1 MQRRSEWVGELHK
14 NRLLSGHDPNAG
26 LTYFFTSL
34 CLSVSPCESWLANF
48 ENGMKVTG
56 AKRQVKP
63 GDRTCCKIKRR
74 EDEELHF
81 ESCQSGPQ
89 TGIRLLVTRVSIH
102 RDSRADTPAAPSK
115 GKRRGEGD
123 SPMKRRTA
131 RACIVAAFGRSRSE
145 TELASHG
152 RPYLFS
158 HFPMGSP
165 APPLLLPPVSPG
177 HRRPQ
182 RPTPAPARNLPLGP
196 RSHSG
201 GRSRPQ

>member
-1 MQRRSEWVGELHK
+1 MTLRDHLSLTRSFWFRQSGIAKAIAHDFLQQITKAAKGDVTRMQRRSEWVGELHK

-89 TGIRLLVTRVSIH
+89 NRDPPFGHTRFH
-102 RDSRADTPAAPSK
+102 
-115 GKRRGEGD
+115 
-123 SPMKRRTA
+123 
-131 RACIVAAFGRSRSE
+131 
-145 TELASHG
+145 
-152 RPYLFS
+152 
-158 HFPMGSP
+158 
-165 APPLLLPPVSPG
+165 PP
-177 HRRPQ
+177 
-182 RPTPAPARNLPLGP
+182 
-196 RSHSG
+196 
-201 GRSRPQ
+201 